1 MFERVEHVQTAMY
14 KYQTYKNEHFLT
26 ILRCFAK
33 TLICIKCS
41 HMHGIIY
48 MILLLDY

>member
-1 MFERVEHVQTAMY
+1 MIERVEHVRTAMY
-14 KYQTYKNEHFLT
+14 KYQTYKNVQFLT
-26 ILRCFAK
+26 ILRCFAI
-33 TLICIKCS
+33 TLICIKCL